1 MSNRKQDMKHDI
13 RKKSSRIIQ
22 MDKEAGKRSAH
33 RRAAAARRHRLLE
46 GDHQQA
52 YKNLHERL
60 ERISEARMPRKDK
73 EGKTVASRRKSDR
86 WKMRSMQL
94 VKAALLAV
102 CLAAILCFSP
112 LTEIFHTNSD
122 QVEASALVEDVR
134 YQIVEIRD
142 GDSLWSIAKTYYEP
156 EHGSIPAMV
165 EEIKECNSLKGDRIY
180 AGSYL
185 MVPLR

>member
-1 MSNRKQDMKHDI
+1 
-13 RKKSSRIIQ
+13 
-22 MDKEAGKRSAH
+22 
-33 RRAAAARRHRLLE
+33 
-46 GDHQQA
+46 
-52 YKNLHERL
+52 
-60 ERISEARMPRKDK
+60 
-73 EGKTVASRRKSDR
+73 
-86 WKMRSMQL
+86 MRSVQL
-94 VKAALLAV
+94 VKASLLAV

-142 GDSLWSIAKTYYEP
+142 GDSLWSIAKTYYKP
-156 EHGSIPAMV
+156 EYGSIPAMV